1 MYDCSKECG
10 SYGAVLC
17 REMGL
22 YANCSSYCNK
32 IVSYVQNDRT
42 AINKLKMREIVISH
56 DPGPVAHE
64 KPGAYQFYVD
74 RLLSVP
80 QYGLVAGT
88 DMIKLICRC
97 AFNDGCLTDRE
108 SVAIIETCH
117 DPRVHN
123 LLMEVNFNDE
133 WQ

>member
-1 MYDCSKECG
+1 MADCCKECG
-10 SYGAVLC
+10 VFNSVLC
-17 REMGL
+17 KEMGL
-22 YANCSSYCNK
+22 YANCSLYCEG
-32 IVSYVQNDRT
+32 IVAYIRADRNT
-42 AINKLKMREIVISH
+42 INKLKMREIIVSH
-56 DPGPVAHE
+56 DPGPVSHE

-88 DMIKLICRC
+88 DLIKLICRC
-97 AFNDGCLTDRE
+97 AFNDSCLTDGE
-108 SVAIIETCH
+108 ATAIIEICH

>member
-1 MYDCSKECG
+1 MSKIDWFSVG
-10 SYGAVLC
+10 ALLSYIRA
-17 REMGL
+17 
-22 YANCSSYCNK
+22 
-32 IVSYVQNDRT
+32 DRRV
-42 AINKLKMREIVISH
+42 INTLKMKEIILSH
-56 DPGPVAHE
+56 YPGTVAHE

-88 DMIKLICRC
+88 DLIKLICRC

-108 SVAIIETCH
+108 ATAIISICH

>member
-1 MYDCSKECG
+1 MIYDYEMFKEPQSFDCQG
-10 SYGAVLC
+10 VVIWTKNPYRAIIN
-17 REMGL
+17 RIKMH
-22 YANCSSYCNK
+22 K
-32 IVSYVQNDRT
+32 IIVSH
-42 AINKLKMREIVISH
+42 E
-56 DPGPVAHE
+56 PGPLFHE

-88 DMIKLICRC
+88 EMIKLICRC
-97 AFNDGCLTDRE
+97 AFNDACLTDCE
-108 SVAIIETCH
+108 ATAIIRICH

-123 LLMEVNFNDE
+123 LLMEVNFNEE

>member
-1 MYDCSKECG
+1 MMDCSGIAIWIKNPDR
-10 SYGAVLC
+10 VIIN
-17 REMGL
+17 RIKMT
-22 YANCSSYCNK
+22 K
-32 IVSYVQNDRT
+32 I
-42 AINKLKMREIVISH
+42 INSH
-56 DPGPVAHE
+56 EPGPLSHE

-97 AFNDGCLTDRE
+97 AFNDGCLTDSE
-108 SVAIIETCH
+108 AVAIIKICH

-123 LLMEVNFNDE
+123 LLMEVNFNDQ